1 VTTTKN
7 LVALREIVTSLLK
20 EASDAASP
28 SAASSKLN

>member
-20 EASDAASP
+20 EASDAASA
-28 SAASSKLN
+28 SVASSKLN